1 MTGSSPVTD
10 QPARTTSREAIAFHA
25 VVAIGCTLALV
36 FGFHAVLRRPVVVL
50 STPHAQRSGLV
61 DTATVVVRNRS
72 THRSYCPEIE
82 ISALDTSGTEIETAI
97 AKPVDGNGRLEPN
110 GSVAFRAAFT
120 HLTATD
126 YRDKLSKLEGFV
138 IHPNPC
144 G

>member
-1 MTGSSPVTD
+1 VTSPTARTD
-10 QPARTTSREAIAFHA
+10 QPAKPTSRGATGFYALVA
-25 VVAIGCTLALV
+25 VGCVLALV

-50 STPHAQRSGLV
+50 STPHAQRSGLL

-72 THRSYCPEIE
+72 SRRSYCPQIE
-82 ISALDTSGTEIETAI
+82 ISALDTSGTELEIATAS
-97 AKPVDGNGRLEPN
+97 PVDGNGRLAPN
-110 GSVAFRAAFT
+110 GSVSFRATFT

-138 IHPNPC
+138 IRANPC

>member
-1 MTGSSPVTD
+1 VP
-10 QPARTTSREAIAFHA
+10 TSRG
-25 VVAIGCTLALV
+25 AIGFFALVAVGCVLALV

-72 THRSYCPEIE
+72 SQRSYCPQIE
-82 ISALDTSGTEIETAI
+82 ISALDTSGTELEIATAV
-97 AKPVDGNGRLEPN
+97 PVDGNGRLAPN
-110 GSVAFRAAFT
+110 GSVAFRATFT

-138 IHPNPC
+138 IHTNPC